1 MTTSTTD
8 IGNGLIS
15 AYIQHWKML
24 RGLLKKRVGSH
35 ELAEDALQETW
46 LRIAGMKNETAA
58 IQDKQAFILRV
69 AGNIAVDLARKEN
82 RHRSR
87 CISDDVLLKAIAD
100 NCPSPEICV
109 IDRDQLRF
117 LSLALAQL
125 TAKARAVLLLSR
137 CDGLSHREIGQRL
150 AISESMVGRYLAQA
164 LRHCRDHFRSAE

>member
-1 MTTSTTD
+1 MTNSATD
-8 IGNGLIS
+8 VGNDLVS

-24 RGLLKKRVGSH
+24 RGLLKRRIGSH

-46 LRIAGMKNETAA
+46 LRIAGMKNQTAA
-58 IQDKQAFILRV
+58 IKDKQAFILRV
-69 AGNIAVDLARKEN
+69 AGNIAIDLARKEN

-87 CISDDVLLKAIAD
+87 CISDEVLLKAIAD
-100 NCPSPEICV
+100 NCPSPEIHV
-109 IDRDQLRF
+109 IDRDQLRL

-150 AISESMVGRYLAQA
+150 TISESMVARYLAQA

>member
-8 IGNGLIS
+8 IRNDLIS
-15 AYIQHWKML
+15 AYIQHWKRL

-46 LRIAGMKNETAA
+46 LRLAGMKNEAES
-58 IQDKQAFILRV
+58 IKDKQAFILRI
-69 AGNIAVDLARKEN
+69 AGNIAIDINRKEK

-87 CISDDVLLKAIAD
+87 CISDDVLLEAIAD

-125 TAKARAVLLLSR
+125 TVKARAVLLLSR

-150 AISESMVGRYLAQA
+150 TISESMVARYLAQA
-164 LRHCRDHFRSAE
+164 LRHCRDHFRTAE